1 MEWVELSL
9 RSLDQTRRAVKEDRL
24 EIGEVVVQDLVEA
37 VRLSGRLVPGR
48 VGADPMAHMRGR
60 YGLDTGL
67 HMSQTQ

>member
-37 VRLSGRLVPGR
+37 MRLSGRLVPGP
-48 VGADPMAHMRGR
+48 VGVDTMAHMRVG
-60 YGLDTGL
+60 YGLDASL
-67 HMSQTQ
+67 HMSQAQ